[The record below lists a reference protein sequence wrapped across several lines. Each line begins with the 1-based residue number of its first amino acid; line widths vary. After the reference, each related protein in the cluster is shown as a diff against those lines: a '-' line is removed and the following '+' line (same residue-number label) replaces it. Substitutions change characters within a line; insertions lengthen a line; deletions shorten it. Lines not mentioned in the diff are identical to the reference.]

1 MLGPVST
8 QDRKWIEY
16 YDSRIEKTRKDLNRF
31 EGILLSLISQRESNG
46 RSRTRE
52 AEINL
57 LSNKILKLRFRVRMF
72 QNIIESLESK
82 GESFQRE
89 VRV

>member
-1 MLGPVST
+1 M
-8 QDRKWIEY
+8 
-16 YDSRIEKTRKDLNRF
+16 NRF
-31 EGILLSLISQRESNG
+31 ESILLSLISQRESDG

-82 GESFQRE
+82 SDSFQRE
-89 VRV
+89 VRI